1 MSRSAVAHAELCRAP
16 DPFLSG
22 AALEQHLTLPQKTV
36 WRWQLTNAVCDQLP
50 CLAASSSSLRFNA
63 CVQPRCGSMPMLSTA
78 LVSGAPIQGH
88 GFEHIQPLD
97 LDQLY
102 ADSCRDNESL
112 LSAWSWQ
119 APSWMGLPAPAK
131 RLEQGCQRDLSLRA
145 DLDQR
150 HLLCEVRALGVQVAQ
165 MAVHPGAIA

>member
-1 MSRSAVAHAELCRAP
+1 MQFVINCHGMPCRI
-16 DPFLSG
+16 
-22 AALEQHLTLPQKTV
+22 LEQSSFQRLCAVSV
-36 WRWQLTNAVCDQLP
+36 WIYADVVHG
-50 CLAASSSSLRFNA
+50 A
-63 CVQPRCGSMPMLSTA
+63 GI
-78 LVSGAPIQGH
+78 GAPILGH
-88 GFEHIQPLD
+88 GDEHIQLLD